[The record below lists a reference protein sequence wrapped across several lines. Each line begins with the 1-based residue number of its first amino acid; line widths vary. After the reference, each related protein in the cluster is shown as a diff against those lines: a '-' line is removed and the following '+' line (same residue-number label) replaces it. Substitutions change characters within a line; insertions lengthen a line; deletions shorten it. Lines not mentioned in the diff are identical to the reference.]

1 MFFILK
7 IVHRSVK
14 SCTFFHIS
22 KLYLYIISKKGV
34 LLEYCTRFVVHTRAA
49 LSWLPACSE
58 SYQSRIDDPSTWRA
72 RSKYV
77 ACTPRTLMDHSFKC
91 FEGMANSISAA
102 RRFSSFGYSDMP
114 IIYYYMVAGRG
125 RQARWWRTC

>member
-91 FEGMANSISAA
+91 LEGIRSVQRGVSAV
-102 RRFSSFGYSDMP
+102 SVTL
-114 IIYYYMVAGRG
+114 ICLLYMVAG
-125 RQARWWRTC
+125 RQARWWRNG